1 MSREKRECAHTEWKK
16 EREIQVLT
24 LSSMV
29 QLKKKKTKHLQM
41 NEAWV
46 YWKDMQSQSL
56 FHFDRFKVYV
66 LLLFFVCF
74 LFKTYCIFY
83 F

>member
-29 QLKKKKTKHLQM
+29 QLKKTKHLQM

>member
-29 QLKKKKTKHLQM
+29 QLKKNKTKHLQM

-56 FHFDRFKVYV
+56 FHFDRFKV
-66 LLLFFVCF
+66 CF
-74 LFKTYCIFY
+74 IIIFCV
-83 F
+83 FSF

>member
-29 QLKKKKTKHLQM
+29 QLKKNKTKHLQM

>member
-16 EREIQVLT
+16 EREIQVLS

-29 QLKKKKTKHLQM
+29 QLNKNKTKHLQM